1 LNYTNHYIRMKKYEY
16 KVIKTKPEGFW
27 KPTVDSEKMID
38 QINQLGAE
46 GWELVS
52 ALDTAVGYGQT
63 NEIIMFFKRE
73 SRF

>member
-1 LNYTNHYIRMKKYEY
+1 MKKYEY

-27 KPTVDSEKMID
+27 NPKVEPDKMID
-38 QINQLGAE
+38 EINRLGQD

-52 ALDTAVGYGQT
+52 ALDTNVSYGQT

-73 SRF
+73 ARF

>member
-1 LNYTNHYIRMKKYEY
+1 MKKYEY

-27 KPTVDSEKMID
+27 NPHVDSDKIMD
-38 QINQLGAE
+38 QVNLLGAE
-46 GWELVS
+46 GWEMISVI
-52 ALDTAVGYGQT
+52 DTAVGYGQT